1 MIEQVD
7 PKFYELPPRTLL
19 MKRGSEEFILVIR
32 RKSRIIMKDA
42 LTILKKADKIKEKA
56 LSFDK
61 WKKEELDKM
70 PGNELTSLIF
80 HTGISTAD
88 NSDLISGRGVGMN
101 LIKQKIEEHGGSI
114 EVESKTGEF
123 CNFKLILPS
132 QGK

>member
-56 LSFDK
+56 LNASVIVETNAAVCSKSIQFFKDNGIVV
-61 WKKEELDKM
+61 KKLLEK
-70 PGNELTSLIF
+70 
-80 HTGISTAD
+80 
-88 NSDLISGRGVGMN
+88 
-101 LIKQKIEEHGGSI
+101 
-114 EVESKTGEF
+114 
-123 CNFKLILPS
+123 
-132 QGK
+132 